1 MSPKQKYGW
10 TNIIIVGAF
19 VVVAGAGL
27 VLSLTSNGAA
37 LASKATINSQETLI
51 NPDIE
56 SNGIQGGQTA
66 PDFALQKSTGGEVT
80 LASLKGKPTMLV
92 FETTW
97 CHFCQQEGPDTEKFF
112 ETYKD
117 KIHVVSIDAREDAA
131 TVNASITKRGFTRP
145 FLLDQTGE
153 VGISYAVAATPT
165 HYFLDSDGK
174 IVGMYPGLLTYEQLQ
189 QVAEKLL

>member
-1 MSPKQKYGW
+1 MLPKQKYGW

-19 VVVAGAGL
+19 VFVAGAGL
-27 VLSLTSNGAA
+27 LLSLSSNGTAGTKESA
-37 LASKATINSQETLI
+37 DNSQETLI
-51 NPDIE
+51 NPSVI
-56 SNGIQGGQTA
+56 SSGIQGGQTA
-66 PDFALQKSTGGEVT
+66 PDFTLQKSTGGEVA

-117 KIHVVSIDAREDAA
+117 KMNVVSIDAREDAV
-131 TVNASITKRGFTRP
+131 TVNTSITKRGFSRP